1 MKTLREITKQTLHPT
16 LHPIDCC
23 LLVSIR
29 RKAIVSTRQ
38 FPLVA
43 CELGT
48 SITRIERSL
57 NSLVKA
63 KLVKVLPK
71 PTAQNQSQG
80 AMPRSA

>member
-1 MKTLREITKQTLHPT
+1 MQILREITKQT

-29 RKAIVSTRQ
+29 RKTIVSTRQ
-38 FPLVA
+38 FPAVA
-43 CELGT
+43 YELGT

-63 KLVKVLPK
+63 KLVKVLPRL
-71 PTAQNQSQG
+71 PRHEQEAGQNS
-80 AMPRSA
+80 